1 MKREY
6 WKPIR
11 VSISLL
17 AASLMVAAGCSGQ
30 GAPQATGAT
39 PQATEEPSKEAE
51 RLTRAAEVFKEI
63 MDAPDQ
69 TIPHDLVDR
78 AACIVVI
85 PTMLKGGFVFGG
97 RYGKGVVSCRKNM
110 GDGAWGSP
118 SMVTL
123 GGGSFGL
130 QIGGA
135 AVDVVMLVMNSSGV
149 RTLLKDKVTL
159 GGDMSAA
166 AGPVGRAATAE
177 TDAAMNAKILTYS
190 RSRGLFAGLELK
202 GAALVQD
209 RDGNQTLY
217 HRKVQARELL
227 LDGNVPVPP
236 EAQQFIDELTQ
247 VSPTR
252 SKRPL

>member
-1 MKREY
+1 MKSEY
-6 WKPIR
+6 LGGELIR
-11 VSISLL
+11 ASVCFL
-17 AASLMVAAGCSGQ
+17 AALLIVAGGSSAQ
-30 GAPQATGAT
+30 GAPPAD
-39 PQATEEPSKEAE
+39 EEPSKEAE
-51 RLTRAAEVFKEI
+51 RLSRAAEVFQEI

-69 TIPHDLVDR
+69 TIPHDLLDR
-78 AACIVVI
+78 SCCIVVI
-85 PTMLKGGFVFGG
+85 PNMLKAGFIFGG
-97 RYGKGVVSCRKNM
+97 RYGKGAVACRKDL
-110 GDGAWGSP
+110 GAGAWGPP

-135 AVDVVMLVMNSSGV
+135 AVDVIMLVMNPSGV

-177 TDAAMNAKILTYS
+177 TDAEMNAKILTYS

-209 RDGNQTLY
+209 RDANRSLY
-217 HRKVQARELL
+217 HRKIQARELL
-227 LDGNVPVPP
+227 LEGTTPIPP
-236 EAQQFIDELTQ
+236 EARQFIEELTK
-247 VSPTR
+247 VSPAR
-252 SKRPL
+252 DKRPL